1 MPATAGSQKAA
12 RRPTYQRALALTAYS
27 IPVTCSSNMAAITCL
42 TPNESAAIA
51 RLKDILTR
59 DFGLVKLVLYGSK
72 ARGDS
77 HRESDIDV
85 LLVLRDEFDWR
96 TKHAIYDVCFDIN
109 LEYDVLIQPI
119 IYSQVRYDDPL
130 IRATPLYQ
138 NVLEEGVAV

>member
-1 MPATAGSQKAA
+1 
-12 RRPTYQRALALTAYS
+12 
-27 IPVTCSSNMAAITCL
+27 MAATTLL
-42 TPNESAAIA
+42 TPNESAAVA
-51 RLKDILTR
+51 RLKQVLTR

-96 TKHAIYDVCFDIN
+96 TKHAVYDVCFDIN

-119 IYSQVRYDDPL
+119 IYSQARYDDPL

>member
-1 MPATAGSQKAA
+1 MHLVL
-12 RRPTYQRALALTAYS
+12 RRCQPYQRALALTPHA
-27 IPVTCSSNMAAITCL
+27 IPVTCSSNMTAITRL
-42 TPNESAAIA
+42 TPNESAAVE
-51 RLKDILTR
+51 RLKQVLTR

-96 TKHAIYDVCFDIN
+96 TKHAVYDVCFDIN
-109 LEYDVLIQPI
+109 IEYDVLIQPI
-119 IYSQVRYDDPL
+119 IYSQARYDDPL